1 MAILFLYHESENPE
15 GAFIDGAPLTDID
28 TAIWEALPG
37 HVQASVR
44 ACPFYAP
51 TGWLQEERPSLQLPG
66 IGKEITTAL
75 ENAGFKTAADI
86 AAASDED
93 LLAVSGIGHGRLQT
107 IREALEAASQEEG
120 D

>member
-1 MAILFLYHESENPE
+1 MFFIYHEERNPD
-15 GAFIDGAPLTDID
+15 GAFIDGVPLQDID
-28 TAIWEALPG
+28 RDTWGAMPE